1 MRQILLCFLLFLC
14 FSLPFSGSAQIAASH
29 GEQTVKI
36 PAKTYT
42 VEEILKE
49 LEAQTKI
56 PFSYSNEALPLQ
68 KKITLTGR
76 EQTLEAV
83 LHTVF
88 KGTSIA
94 WLYRSDQILLFD
106 KKPAAQN
113 DTKTGAKSG
122 KFTISGY
129 VREAGSSEPLIGV
142 TVYAPQFK
150 AGISSNNYGFYSLT
164 LPADSVVLQFSYVG
178 YKSQIQKINLNEDQ
192 TLHAFLQ
199 PEAALQEVE
208 IVAEKEIRS
217 TQTTQT
223 SQVNIPVE
231 MVKDMPALFG
241 EKDVIKTVQMMP
253 GVQKGGEAS
262 TGLYVRGGG
271 PDQNL
276 IVLDDA
282 TVYNA
287 NHALGYLSL
296 FNGDALKSI
305 DLTKGGFPARYGGR
319 LSSVLEMNM
328 KEGNRE
334 EFAGEA
340 GIGLI
345 SSRMVVEGPLK
356 KDKASFLISARRTYW
371 DLLLNS
377 FLQEGTG
384 FGYFFYDANAKI
396 NYDLGPKDKLYL
408 SGYFGRD
415 KFYVHLKDSE
425 NKDQF
430 NTAWGNGTATL
441 RWNHLLSDRLFANTS
456 FIFSQYRFGID
467 YDFATPDVQTNFQYI
482 SGIRDLSL
490 KTDLDYYL
498 STSHFLKIGFIST
511 HHYFTPNSV
520 RASDSNTNL
529 NFEKHENISNL
540 ESAVYLEDHFTVTPK
555 ILLNSGLRLS
565 HFFSEGK
572 HYFNPEPRFSA
583 AYRFTPNATLK
594 TSYAA
599 MNQYVHLLSS
609 IGTGQSIDLW
619 LPATNKVKPQ
629 ASHQVA
635 LGVAQDLFKRKILL
649 EVEGYYKKM
658 DRIITYRDGASF
670 FTLNDPTAKEG
681 MDWESNVVSG
691 QGWSYGLEFL
701 LQKKTGNL
709 TGWLG
714 YTLSRTQ
721 HQFDSINGGR
731 KFDARYDRRHDVSV
745 ILAYDVSEKIKLSA
759 NWIYGTGNAITLP
772 LAEYSVPYHN
782 PDSEAI
788 TPEELLGGNTIIGEY
803 GERNNY
809 RMPAY
814 HRLDVGIQFRKE
826 LSWAERTWDLS
837 VYNLYNRKNPFFYTL
852 ATKNGKRELR
862 QTAIFGFIPSFSYNL
877 KF

>member
-1 MRQILLCFLLFLC
+1 M
-14 FSLPFSGSAQIAASH
+14 
-29 GEQTVKI
+29 
-36 PAKTYT
+36 
-42 VEEILKE
+42 
-49 LEAQTKI
+49 
-56 PFSYSNEALPLQ
+56 
-68 KKITLTGR
+68 
-76 EQTLEAV
+76 
-83 LHTVF
+83 HTVF

-106 KKPAAQN
+106 KKSSAQN
-113 DTKTGAKSG
+113 ATKTATKTN
-122 KFTISGY
+122 KYTISGY

-164 LPADSVVLQFSYVG
+164 LPADSVLLQFSYVG
-178 YKSQIQKINLNEDQ
+178 YKPQFLKINLDQ
-192 TLHAFLQ
+192 DQALNAFLQ

-208 IVAEKEIRS
+208 IVAEKEVRS

-287 NHALGYLSL
+287 NHVLGYLSL

-340 GIGLI
+340 GIGLF
-345 SSRMVVEGPLK
+345 SSRLVVEGPLK
-356 KDKASFLISARRTYW
+356 KNKASFLLSARRTYW

-377 FLQEGTG
+377 FLREGTG
-384 FGYFFYDANAKI
+384 LGYFFYDANAKL

-415 KFYVHLKDSE
+415 KFYVKLNEAE
-425 NKDQF
+425 NRDQF
-430 NTAWGNGTATL
+430 NTAWGNATATL
-441 RWNHLLSDRLFANTS
+441 RWNHLFSDRLFANTS
-456 FIFSQYRFGID
+456 FIFSQYRFAID
-467 YDFATPDVQTNFQYI
+467 YDFKIPDHQTTFLYY

-490 KTDLDYYL
+490 KSDFDYYL
-498 STSHFLKIGFIST
+498 STAHFLKFGFMST
-511 HHYFTPNSV
+511 NHYFTPNSV
-520 RASDSNTNL
+520 RAFDSSTEV
-529 NFEKHENISNL
+529 NFEKHETVSNL
-540 ESAVYLEDHFTVTPK
+540 ESAVYIEDHFTVTPK
-555 ILLNSGLRLS
+555 ILLNAGLRLS
-565 HFFSEGK
+565 HFFSEDK

-583 AYRFTPNATLK
+583 AYRFSPNATLK

-599 MNQYVHLLSS
+599 MHQYVHLLSS

-629 ASHQVA
+629 QAHQLA
-635 LGVAQDLFKRKILL
+635 LGVAHDLFKRKVLL
-649 EVEGYYKKM
+649 EVEAYYKKM
-658 DRIITYRDGASF
+658 DRIITYREGANF
-670 FTLNDPTAKEG
+670 LTLNDPLAKNG

-701 LQKKTGNL
+701 LQKKTSRF

-714 YTLSRTQ
+714 YTLSHTQ
-721 HQFDSINGGR
+721 HQFDSINDGR

-745 ILAYDVSEKIKLSA
+745 IMAYDASEKIKLSA
-759 NWIYGTGNAITLP
+759 SWVYGTGNAITLP

-788 TPEELLGGNTIIGEY
+788 TPEELLGGNAVIGEY
-803 GERNNY
+803 GARNNY
-809 RMPAY
+809 RMPDY
-814 HRLDVGIQFRKE
+814 HRLDVGIQFRKK
-826 LSWAERTWDLS
+826 LKWADRTWDLS
-837 VYNLYNRKNPFFYTL
+837 IYNLYNRRNPFFYTL
-852 ATKNGKRELR
+852 KTNNGKRELR
-862 QTAIFGFIPSFSYNL
+862 QTVIFGFIPSFSYNL